1 MKNILKLFA
10 VSLALVAGSCNF
22 IDPELNV
29 DPNNPLDVPVNLLL
43 PAAQVNLAYVMG
55 GDLGRTVAMWTQHH
69 AGVDR
74 QSTGFDVYQLR
85 EGDVNNAW
93 GNIYAGTL
101 TDLRAIVQKAE
112 ETESPYYRGIAN
124 ALIAFTMGHVVDLW
138 NDVPFSD
145 ALKGADQLKPAFDTG
160 ASVYDQ
166 IRALLRDAK
175 LDFAAASSVLK
186 PGSDDLIFGGDMS
199 EWTAFANT
207 LLARSYL
214 RVGDYSNAL
223 AAIDEGAIASNAGN
237 AMVVFGAATTEQN
250 PWFQFDDQRGDQRMG
265 KFFVDLMVSID
276 DPRLPFFSGTDADGN
291 YVGSGAG
298 EYNVGASVWGDY
310 YCSDASPLA
319 FATYAEAKFIEAEA
333 ALASD
338 KDRAAQAYNDAIAAS
353 LEQLGIDDPDFLAQE
368 AADAAGITLEKIM
381 THKYIACY
389 TMLEPFAD
397 WRRTGIPALTPAAG
411 TTEIARRFPYPG
423 DERLYNADNFAPYAG
438 TTVFDRVF
446 WDN

>member
-10 VSLALVAGSCNF
+10 VSLALVVGSCNF
-22 IDPELNV
+22 IDPELNI

-43 PAAQVNLAYVMG
+43 PAAQVNLAYAMG

-85 EGDVNNAW
+85 EQDINNVW
-93 GNIYAGTL
+93 GNLYAGTL
-101 TDLRAIVQKAE
+101 TDLQAIVRKAE
-112 ETESPYYRGIAN
+112 ETESPYYRGVAKT
-124 ALIAFTMGHVVDLW
+124 LIAFTMGHVVDLW

-145 ALKGADQLKPAFDTG
+145 ALKGAEQLKPAYDTG
-160 ASVYDQ
+160 ESVYDQ

-175 LDFAAASSVLK
+175 LDFAAPASVLK
-186 PGSDDLIFGGDMS
+186 PGTDDLIFGGSMAK
-199 EWTAFANT
+199 WTAFANT

-214 RVGDYSNAL
+214 RVDDFGNAL
-223 AAIDEGAIASNAGN
+223 AAIDEGAIADNAGN
-237 AMVVFGAATTEQN
+237 AMVVFGTATTEQN

-265 KFFVDLMVSID
+265 KFFIDLMVSID
-276 DPRLPFFSGTDADGN
+276 DPRLPFFSGTDANGN

-310 YCSDASPLA
+310 YCGDASPVA
-319 FATYAEAKFIEAEA
+319 FATYAETKFIEAEA
-333 ALASD
+333 AFASN
-338 KDRAAQAYNDAIAAS
+338 KERAANAYNDALAAS
-353 LEQLGIDDPDFLAQE
+353 LGQLGIDDPAFLAQE
-368 AADAAGITLEKIM
+368 AADAGSITLQKIL

-389 TMLEPFAD
+389 TTLEPYAD
-397 WRRTGIPALTPAAG
+397 WRRTGLPALTPAAG

-423 DERLYNADNFAPYAG
+423 DERLYNSDNYAPYAG